1 MDISQIDKLGAETID
16 SIVKSRNINVK
27 DFCSVDEFY
36 QTITDIL
43 NEYCLDITEETKK
56 NVDKV
61 SKECN
66 EEIKRHIT
74 FKQPTGKYVKSF
86 RIKKS
91 YEDKFNKRNTW
102 YVTNGQYRL
111 THLLEKGHAKVNGG
125 RTRAFPHIKYGEEI
139 AKKRME
145 ELTKEA
151 IERANRH

>member
-1 MDISQIDKLGAETID
+1 MANVQIDDLSSAISKMLD
-16 SIVKSRNINVK
+16 
-27 DFCSVDEFY
+27 
-36 QTITDIL
+36 
-43 NEYCLDITEETKK
+43 EYCLDITEETKK

-74 FKQPTGKYVKSF
+74 FEQPTGKYVKAF
-86 RIKKS
+86 RIKTS

-111 THLLEKGHAKVNGG
+111 THLLENGHAKVNGG
-125 RTRAFPHIKYGEEI
+125 RTRAFPHIKYGEEL

-151 IERANRH
+151 VERANKR